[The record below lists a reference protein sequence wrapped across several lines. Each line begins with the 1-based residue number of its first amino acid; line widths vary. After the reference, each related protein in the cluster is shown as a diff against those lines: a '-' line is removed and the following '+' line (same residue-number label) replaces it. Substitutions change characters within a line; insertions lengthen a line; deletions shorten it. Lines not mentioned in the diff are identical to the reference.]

1 MTLYVILP
9 EPISRGYLID
19 AQVQGCETAAGAA
32 DAAIQTWEQRL
43 ATTTWPNLDPNWRNK
58 ARQMLQTDR
67 ALVLDM
73 IVLRRNAIVEGR
85 KPWNKGRMIA
95 LGWQASNEQ
104 QSYYARLTSGSCADY
119 GAGAR
124 SVYFSAPPG
133 YHPSAYMLDR
143 PNWPSG
149 NLPEFVHRELLEPVP
164 EKYRELVGA
173 ASSASAD
180 PLRAAPAREHA
191 NPICV
196 VHRRM
201 TELELLIKG
210 MIAGLMIAAPVGPV
224 NILCI
229 NRTLTSGWKS
239 GVICGI
245 GAAAADMFYGAVAG
259 FSISLVIQ
267 FLVREQSWINLVGSI
282 LLIVI
287 GISYF
292 FKQPKPLT
300 LQNEVSSTV
309 YSNLRLTFLL
319 TLTNPTTVLSFLAVL
334 AALGV
339 RDHRVWWLT
348 VFLVVGV
355 FWGSMAWWVLLSSI
369 VNHFRDRFNGR
380 LLRLMNRFA
389 GIAMVVFGLVVFLFG
404 RARL

>member
-1 MTLYVILP
+1 MVCPKCNLSYPETVLRCGCGYDFNLRRVIRPNNRDHDLHKLEDSSREESRPVPIIFWIACVGGVGFAAGFFGPIVFRPEANQGPLVGIFFSGPGSACLGLLLCVGSRLLEIPVSTQWWTLLTACAFVGLMTLYVILP

-43 ATTTWPNLDPNWRNK
+43 ATTTWPNLAPNWRNK

-173 ASSASAD
+173 A
-180 PLRAAPAREHA
+180 
-191 NPICV
+191 
-196 VHRRM
+196 
-201 TELELLIKG
+201 
-210 MIAGLMIAAPVGPV
+210 
-224 NILCI
+224 
-229 NRTLTSGWKS
+229 
-239 GVICGI
+239 
-245 GAAAADMFYGAVAG
+245 
-259 FSISLVIQ
+259 
-267 FLVREQSWINLVGSI
+267 
-282 LLIVI
+282 
-287 GISYF
+287 
-292 FKQPKPLT
+292 KP
-300 LQNEVSSTV
+300 
-309 YSNLRLTFLL
+309 
-319 TLTNPTTVLSFLAVL
+319 
-334 AALGV
+334 
-339 RDHRVWWLT
+339 
-348 VFLVVGV
+348 
-355 FWGSMAWWVLLSSI
+355 
-369 VNHFRDRFNGR
+369 
-380 LLRLMNRFA
+380 
-389 GIAMVVFGLVVFLFG
+389 
-404 RARL
+404 